1 MGTIDTIK
9 PLSTVLNLSNTKRKI
24 LGKSDN
30 WTRGYWYWVRSKNAT
45 SVLCSPPRRSIFD
58 TGQWLGSGNLPK
70 KSAELYSEPRL
81 VSGMHLCCKKIFSP
95 SKVSK
100 VWALLSLCLDSQ
112 ICIATSGSPWTTS
125 SLGSCG
131 PPPSTSSPR
140 PTRAESITCK
150 LPRWVEKELLPLLQ
164 NNPVHS

>member
-70 KSAELYSEPRL
+70 KSAKLFFETGASGRCIFATKRSCRPQKFGLYYLLSWFSDLYRDLWFAMNDLFPRKL
-81 VSGMHLCCKKIFSP
+81 WASTVHFISTTNKSGKHYLKVA
-95 SKVSK
+95 KVSWK
-100 VWALLSLCLDSQ
+100 R
-112 ICIATSGSPWTTS
+112 IAAVAP
-125 SLGSCG
+125 
-131 PPPSTSSPR
+131 
-140 PTRAESITCK
+140 E
-150 LPRWVEKELLPLLQ
+150 
-164 NNPVHS
+164 